1 MIRTI
6 YVVFP
11 KEIYGTSW
19 EYIISHKKY
28 AFLCNYDSIKK
39 KDIIVD
45 PRYSSPMVVVDITS
59 NTNRVQNGI
68 RLKDIY
74 ITMVNDELIY
84 QPSGLVNGVRIGSDF
99 DINRQRNNNMKNW
112 QVNKVSYYE
121 VNNRKFYNKSEAD
134 EYSLKLFLVEEI
146 TKLWRK
152 SKVWDDH
159 SIYIDDDNKTII
171 VCIYH
176 EPLVDNW
183 NVGHYGCTAPTIN
196 DKNEYKKYSTIQE
209 FYKHY
214 DSFIVELFKVA
225 DSIDIEKLSMIC
237 AEDAINKMVLYK
249 TMVGQLK
256 NVINKIK

>member
-1 MIRTI
+1 MTRTI
-6 YVVFP
+6 HVVFP

-19 EYIISHKKY
+19 EYIIRHKKY

-68 RLKDIY
+68 ILKDIY
-74 ITMVNDELIY
+74 ITMVNDEPIY
-84 QPSGLVNGVRIGSDF
+84 QSFSLVNGVRIGSDF
-99 DINRQRNNNMKNW
+99 NIDRQRNNNMENW
-112 QVNKVSYYE
+112 QVNKVFYYE
-121 VNNRKFYNKSEAD
+121 VNSRKFYNKSEAD
-134 EYSLKLFLVEEI
+134 EYSLKVFLIEEI

-171 VCIYH
+171 VRIYH
-176 EPLVDNW
+176 EPLVDDW

-196 DKNEYKKYSTIQE
+196 DKDEYKKYSTIQE
-209 FYKHY
+209 FYKDY
-214 DSFIVELFKVA
+214 GSFIVELFKIA

-237 AEDAINKMVLYK
+237 AEETINKMNLYK
-249 TMVGQLK
+249 SMVEQLK
-256 NVINKIK
+256 TKIK